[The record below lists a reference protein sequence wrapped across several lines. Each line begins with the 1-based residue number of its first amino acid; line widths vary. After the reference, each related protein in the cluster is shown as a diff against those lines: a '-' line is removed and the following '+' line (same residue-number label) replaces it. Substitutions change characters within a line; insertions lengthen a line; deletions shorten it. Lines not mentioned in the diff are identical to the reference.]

1 MTAVNH
7 VVIGGETKF
16 DLRNDTVT
24 PSNLAKGVTAH
35 DASGNAITGELEPVK
50 SVNNAFPDDNG
61 NVTINDYVSNI
72 EISGKNV
79 TVTFADESTKT
90 FATQDTTYSA
100 ATTSA
105 AGLMS
110 AEDKTKLNGLS
121 SGGSEACYGTCSTA
135 TKTAAKVATISSGT
149 FSLTAGMI
157 VAIKFSN
164 AVTSSSYGSSSAL
177 TLNVNSSGAK
187 NIIGNDGSKITLW
200 HSLPAGTYFFGY
212 DGTQWKILDN
222 PKIGY
227 TDWNNVG
234 T

>member
-1 MTAVNH
+1 MGVNK
-7 VVIGGETKF
+7 VTYGNNTIINLTG
-16 DLRNDTVT
+16 DTVT
-24 PSNLAKGVTAH
+24 PETLLANVTAH
-35 DASGNAITGELEPVK
+35 NAAGDQIVGTLIPVN
-50 SVNNAFPDDNG
+50 SVNNILPDETG
-61 NVTINDYVSNI
+61 NVDINDYVSDVDVSGLNI
-72 EISGKNV
+72 MVSFKDGK
-79 TVTFADESTKT
+79 SKT
-90 FATQDTTYSA
+90 FTTQDTTYSN

-121 SGGSEACYGTCSTA
+121 SGGSGACYGTCSTA
-135 TKTAAKVATISSGT
+135 TKTAAKVATISNGT

-164 AVTSSSYGSSSAL
+164 AVTSSSNGSSSAL

-212 DGTQWKILDN
+212 DGTQWKIPDN

-227 TDWNNVG
+227 TDWNNAG